1 MVFGMRKFVALA
13 AVFLLGVHVHAEEED
28 DEGAVE
34 IAEPAAEEA
43 PQTNTDEEWES
54 LKKNIM
60 DSLPDDPE
68 EEDEDSD
75 NHHSSIDFE
84 NARYHITDG
93 FPFIEYT
100 GFLDEDATRDAT
112 KQNIHSATMTLT
124 EAKEWCAAKEECK
137 AMNHAGDA
145 GEGPFE
151 FFFKDYWHLSVEH
164 PSEDPWT
171 SYQKGSKISQE
182 ATPDHELEPMP
193 EISAE
198 DVMKEYGDSL
208 PHEEL

>member
-1 MVFGMRKFVALA
+1 MVVGMRRLAALV
-13 AVFLLGVHVHAEEED
+13 AVFLLGVLVHAEEED
-28 DEGAVE
+28 DEAPVE
-34 IAEPAAEEA
+34 MAEPEPDEG

-68 EEDEDSD
+68 EDKDSEDH
-75 NHHSSIDFE
+75 NIDFE

-93 FPFIEYT
+93 FPFIEYN

-112 KQNIHSATMTLT
+112 KQNIHSASMTLT

-137 AMNHAGDA
+137 AMNHAGDP

-151 FFFKDYWHLSVEH
+151 FFFKDYWHLSVDH
-164 PSEDPWT
+164 PSDDPWT
-171 SYQKGSKISQE
+171 SYQKGSKVSQE
-182 ATPDHELEPMP
+182 AIPDHELEPMP

-198 DVMKEYGDSL
+198 DVMKEYGESL
-208 PHEEL
+208 PHDEL

>member
-1 MVFGMRKFVALA
+1 MVVGMRKFAALA
-13 AVFLLGVHVHAEEED
+13 AVLLLGVHVHAEEDD
-28 DEGAVE
+28 DEAPVE
-34 IAEPAAEEA
+34 MAEPEPEDE
-43 PQTNTDEEWES
+43 PEKTQTDEEWES

-68 EEDEDSD
+68 EEDED
-75 NHHSSIDFE
+75 HHSAIDLE

-100 GFLDEDATRDAT
+100 GFLSEDPGTDGP
-112 KQNIHSATMTLT
+112 KKNIHSGTMTLT

-151 FFFKDYWHLSVEH
+151 FFFKDYFHLSVEH
-164 PSEDPWT
+164 PSDDPWT
-171 SYQKGSKISQE
+171 SYQKGSKVTQDAI
-182 ATPDHELEPMP
+182 PDHELEPMP

-198 DVMKEYGDSL
+198 DVMKEYGESL